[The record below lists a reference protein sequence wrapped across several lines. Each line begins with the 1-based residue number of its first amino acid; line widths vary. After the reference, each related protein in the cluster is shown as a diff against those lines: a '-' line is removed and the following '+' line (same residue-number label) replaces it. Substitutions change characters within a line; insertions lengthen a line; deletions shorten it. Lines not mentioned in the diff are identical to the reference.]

1 MATTAQ
7 KAVLLVGGAAGLG
20 YGAYYMA
27 HIKEVSK
34 FDKDLKDIQ
43 RLIEAE
49 QKKITQSAKLASEFE
64 LRLMDLS
71 KQGQDKQKA
80 VADTELKLEAARQQ
94 VKQLEGQLGAKKADA
109 AKVAADLKSA
119 QQRLADLR
127 TESERARESVMS
139 GEKSLGLAAENLNHA
154 KLLLNP
160 LNHPRLK
167 ALTSG
172 SGKK

>member
-1 MATTAQ
+1 MASTAQ
-7 KAVLLVGGAAGLG
+7 KAVVVVGGVAGLG
-20 YGAYYMA
+20 YGAYYMT
-27 HIKEVSK
+27 HIREVSK
-34 FDKDLKDIQ
+34 FDKDLKDIE
-43 RLIEAE
+43 RLIDAE
-49 QKKITQSAKLASEFE
+49 QKRISSNAKLSSEFE
-64 LRLMDLS
+64 LRLVDLS

-94 VKQLEGQLGAKKADA
+94 AKQLETQLAAKKADA

-119 QQRLADLR
+119 QARLADLR

-139 GEKSLGLAAENLNHA
+139 GEKSLGLAMENLNHA

-167 ALTSG
+167 ALT
-172 SGKK
+172 GKK